1 MKLQVSLFVKT
12 VQVVSISDGW
22 FKEGRGVLS
31 FSHTLATFCV
41 ASPVNKISFEL
52 T

>member
-1 MKLQVSLFVKT
+1 MELGVGLSVKP
-12 VQVVSISDGW
+12 VQVVSLADRW
-22 FKEGRGVLS
+22 LEEGRGALS